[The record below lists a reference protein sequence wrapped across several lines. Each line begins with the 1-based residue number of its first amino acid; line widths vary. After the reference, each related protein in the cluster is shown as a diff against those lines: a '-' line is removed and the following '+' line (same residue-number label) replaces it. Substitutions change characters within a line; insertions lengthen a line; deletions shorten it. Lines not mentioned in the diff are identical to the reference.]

1 MPRLSGKQLRDIKRQ
16 MQEKEQEEIEAA
28 IAAGQEP
35 NPKPQKKKG
44 GFTNKQRHEIRSTM
58 HEKKQDL
65 NISWNFSEG
74 DLVHYEVY
82 DYQQSKKI
90 SKIGMI
96 ISVAQKSSKISE
108 KIKVAKKKSLR
119 DVTRW
124 NDNVL
129 VMGQEGR
136 IWVSKIN
143 ISKA

>member
-28 IAAGQEP
+28 IEAGQEP
-35 NPKPQKKKG
+35 TPKTQKKKG
-44 GFTNKQRHEIRSTM
+44 GFTSKQRHEIRNTM
-58 HEKKQDL
+58 KEKKQDL
-65 NISWNFSEG
+65 HISWNFSEG
-74 DLVHYEVY
+74 DLIHYEVY
-82 DYQQSKKI
+82 DYQKSKKI
-90 SKIGMI
+90 SKVGMI
-96 ISVAQKSSKISE
+96 LSVNQKSSKISE
-108 KIKVAKKKSLR
+108 KIKVTKKKSLR
-119 DVTRW
+119 DVTSW

>member
-1 MPRLSGKQLRDIKRQ
+1 MAKISGKQLRDIKRQ

-35 NPKPQKKKG
+35 KPKPQKKKG
-44 GFTNKQRHEIRSTM
+44 GLTNKQRHEIRNTM

-96 ISVAQKSSKISE
+96 LSVAQKSSKISE
-108 KIKVAKKKSLR
+108 KIKVTKKKSLR

-136 IWVSKIN
+136 IWV
-143 ISKA
+143 

>member
-35 NPKPQKKKG
+35 KPKPQKKKG

-58 HEKKQDL
+58 NEKKQDL

-96 ISVAQKSSKISE
+96 ISVAQK
-108 KIKVAKKKSLR
+108 VARLSR
-119 DVTRW
+119 C
-124 NDNVL
+124 
-129 VMGQEGR
+129 
-136 IWVSKIN
+136 IN
-143 ISKA
+143 ISL